1 MTAPRLIYIA
11 NARLPTEKAHGYQIC
26 KMCETF
32 AENGV
37 DVELWHPSRN
47 QTLPE
52 LRAKSV
58 FDYYGIRRNFRVK
71 TVPNLDVIRL
81 ERFFPKSIFKYVFF
95 LHALM
100 WGLYVAIAARKE
112 RADLYFTRD
121 SQVAYWLVRVGLPTI
136 YEAHLAPKRG
146 QRRLLAAIANK
157 PMLKLVV
164 ALADSIREELSYVG
178 FPQEKIIVQG
188 HGVDLSLFRDL
199 PSRRECRGRLGL
211 PLERII
217 IGYIGRF
224 EAAGQGKGIPD
235 LVQAMKYLP
244 SFDGTEPLLLCV
256 GGPMSLVPAYY
267 ELARHIGIAEERLLI
282 IDRVPNSD
290 VPYWI
295 RACDLLLLPL
305 SQKIASSV
313 GSMPL
318 KLLEYMAASAC
329 IIASDLPSIRE
340 VLRHGESGWLVE
352 AKSDTAA
359 LDSEALAK
367 AINYLMCDSGLRT
380 RVAREAQ
387 KTAANYAWGVRV
399 FSILSQWQ
407 QLS

>member
-1 MTAPRLIYIA
+1 MTIQRLIYIA
-11 NARLPTEKAHGYQIC
+11 NARLPTEKAHGFQIC

-32 AENGV
+32 ADNGM

-47 QTLPE
+47 QTLSE
-52 LRAKSV
+52 FRAKSV
-58 FDYYGIRRNFRVK
+58 FDYYGIRRIFRVK
-71 TVPNLDVIRL
+71 TVPNVDVVRL
-81 ERFFPKSIFKYVFF
+81 QPFFPKSIFKYVFF

-100 WGLYVAIAARKE
+100 WGLYVAIVARKE
-112 RADLYFTRD
+112 KADLYFTRD
-121 SQVAYWLVRVGLPTI
+121 SQVAYWLVRLGLPTI
-136 YEAHLAPKRG
+136 YEAHLTPRRG
-146 QRRLLAAIANK
+146 QRWLLTAIANK

-164 ALADSIREELSYVG
+164 ALANSIREEFFYLG
-178 FPQEKIIVQG
+178 FPHEKIIVQG

-199 PSRRECRGRLGL
+199 PPRRECRGRLGL

-224 EAAGQGKGIPD
+224 EAAGQERGIPD

-244 SFDGTEPLLLCV
+244 SFDGIEPLLLCL
-256 GGPMSLVPAYY
+256 GGPMNPVPAYY
-267 ELARHIGIAEERLLI
+267 DLARRMGIAEERLLI
-282 IDRVPNSD
+282 IDRVPNSE

-305 SQKIASSV
+305 SQEIASSS
-313 GSMPL
+313 GSSPL
-318 KLLEYMAASAC
+318 KLLEYMATGAC

-340 VLRHGESGWLVE
+340 VLRHGESGWLVG
-352 AKSDTAA
+352 AKSPTTA

-367 AINYLMCDSGLRT
+367 AINYLMCDDGLRT
-380 RVAREAQ
+380 RIASEAR
-387 KTAANYAWGVRV
+387 KTAASYALGARV
-399 FSILSQWQ
+399 SSILSQWQ

>member
-1 MTAPRLIYIA
+1 MILRRLIYIT

-26 KMCETF
+26 KMCEAF

-37 DVELWHPSRN
+37 DVELWHPFRN
-47 QTLPE
+47 QTLSE

-58 FDYYGIRRNFRVK
+58 FDYYGIRRIFRVK
-71 TVPNLDVIRL
+71 TLANVDVIRL
-81 ERFFPKSIFKYVFF
+81 ESFFPKSIFKYVFF

-100 WGLYVAIAARKE
+100 WALYVAIAARKE
-112 RADLYFTRD
+112 KADLYFTRD
-121 SQVAYWLVRVGLPTI
+121 SHIAYWLVRLGLPTI

-146 QRRLLAAIANK
+146 QRRLLTAISNK

-164 ALADSIREELSYVG
+164 ALTDSIREELFYLG
-178 FPQEKIIVQG
+178 FPHEKIIVQG
-188 HGVDLSLFRDL
+188 HGVDLSLFHDL
-199 PSRRECRGRLGL
+199 PPRRECRSRLDL
-211 PLERII
+211 PLGRII

-244 SFDGTEPLLLCV
+244 SFEGTEPLLLCV

-267 ELARHIGIAEERLLI
+267 DLARRIGIAEERLLI
-282 IDRVPNSD
+282 IDRVPNSA

-305 SQKIASSV
+305 SQKSASTV

-318 KLLEYMAASAC
+318 KLLEYMAAGAC
-329 IIASDLPSIRE
+329 IIASDLPPIRE

-352 AKSDTAA
+352 ARNPTDA

-380 RVAREAQ
+380 RVANEAR
-387 KTAANYAWGVRV
+387 KTAASYAWGARV
-399 FSILSQWQ
+399 SSILSQWQ
-407 QLS
+407 QFS